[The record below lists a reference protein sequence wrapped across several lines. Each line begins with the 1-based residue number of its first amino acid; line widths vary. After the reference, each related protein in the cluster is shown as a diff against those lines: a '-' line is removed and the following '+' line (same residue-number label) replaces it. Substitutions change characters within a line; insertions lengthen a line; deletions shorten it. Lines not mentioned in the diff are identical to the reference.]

1 MLKQSWLARKEERN
15 VVNPDVSCWLWEPSL
30 QHKLQSKC
38 CVSKQFLDLAKLTF
52 SIYQFRSHLL
62 AKWVKLNPSA
72 KTKLINKKTREKYRK
87 SWCFILAPRAKPAA
101 CVSISTYKLQSKC
114 CVNKQFL
121 NLAKLAFSIYHVQS
135 YLLHP
140 LT

>member
-1 MLKQSWLARKEERN
+1 MVHCAFCNDCHEETDFSVIVFIENDLTKLINKKTRKKCRKSRCFMLAPRAKPAAR
-15 VVNPDVSCWLWEPSL
+15 VSIPTN
-30 QHKLQSKC
+30 KLQSKC

-87 SWCFILAPRAKPAA
+87 S
-101 CVSISTYKLQSKC
+101 
-114 CVNKQFL
+114 
-121 NLAKLAFSIYHVQS
+121 
-135 YLLHP
+135 
-140 LT
+140 